1 MEPGKSIQQL
11 NLGDA
16 VVMTKTIT
24 DEDIRLFAQ
33 VSGDENP
40 IHLDEEYAAT
50 TRFKRRIAHGHYVAS
65 LFSTLLGTQLPGQGS
80 IYLSQTI
87 KYMAPVYL
95 GDVITAE
102 VKVSEK
108 NEERNRVTL
117 ETTATNQDGVVVV
130 KGVAEIMPP
139 KEQANVK

>member
-11 NLGDA
+11 NIGDA
-16 VVMTKTIT
+16 VVMTKKIV
-24 DEDIRLFAQ
+24 DEDIRLFAK

-65 LFSTLLGTQLPGQGS
+65 MFSTLLGTKLPGQGS
-80 IYLSQTI
+80 IYLSQSI

-95 GDVITAE
+95 DDVITAE
-102 VKVSEK
+102 VKVIEK
-108 NEERNRVTL
+108 IDEKNRVTL
-117 ETTATNQDGVVVV
+117 ETTAYNQDGTVVV

-139 KEQANVK
+139 KEQSNVK